1 MTFRND
7 EAINDFDIGSVT
19 PLNRSLD
26 TLYKTRVESVYNN
39 NQTQIKSHI
48 YHTMETGDVLFSAT
62 GSATVTIAVG
72 YKEKKENVFG
82 AFANVQSTRVH
93 AAVTNVT
100 NSSMEITLF
109 PSVNYLSPTTT
120 GFSAISAAITT
131 TQVRVQY
138 LIIGNNP

>member
-26 TLYKTRVESVYNN
+26 TLYKSRIEGVYHN
-39 NQTQIKSHI
+39 NQTQIKSYI
-48 YHTMETGDVLFSAT
+48 YQTMETGNVLISAT

-72 YKEKKENVFG
+72 YKEKKENVFS
-82 AFANVQSTRVH
+82 AFANAQSTRVH

-120 GFSAISAAITT
+120 GFTAISAAITT
-131 TQVRVQY
+131 AQVTVQY
-138 LIIGNNP
+138 LVIGNTP